1 MSPMSRSKA
10 SLLTSF
16 LATSALAVA
25 GLMPATA
32 AEIAPSDDP
41 FDGIDVITVVGTA
54 RSANEIAGSVT
65 LLTPEMLAR
74 QAYTDI
80 NRILRAVPGVNLQE
94 EEGYGLRPNIGLR
107 GSGSDRSSKVLIMED
122 GVLQAPAP
130 YAAPAAYYFPI
141 SARMSAVEITK
152 GPGTVKYGPNT
163 TAGAIH
169 FFSTPIPD
177 EASARATIFVTD
189 LDRSIIHGW
198 AGSKFETASLPF
210 DVGYLVETYQDN
222 ADGFLKI
229 ERGETG
235 FSLADYVVK
244 LGLYSKAGAKHNQSL
259 IFKYQHKDETS
270 DQTYLGLSQND
281 FEIRPFARYAASQLD
296 QMNNDHDTYQATHA
310 IELSKNTRV
319 TTIAYRTEF
328 ARNWEKLDRFDNS
341 ALSGSSACNSLDE
354 ILDDPLT
361 CDQEFLV
368 LAGPDGFTSPDD
380 VLGIRQNNRSYYAQ
394 GIQSAVAHDFD
405 LGNIHHSLT
414 ASLRYHEDEVDRFQE
429 QDQYA
434 MDNGVVIKT
443 TDNAPGTQA
452 NRLSGAEAFSVYLDD
467 RISFGDWKMT
477 AGVRVEDVETQQT
490 KWSGADRIDADITR
504 QRSNSYTEIL
514 PSISVLYDA
523 TDQLTLLAGAHK
535 GFAAASVGSKEDQDP
550 EEAVIYEAGG
560 RYNGD
565 NAAVEIIGFFNDY
578 SNLTGECTN
587 STGGSECDIGDS
599 FNAGEVD
606 VYGIEIVASL
616 DLAIG
621 TAWEMPVS
629 LAYTNTNSNIRS
641 TFDSGFFGQ
650 VAAGD
655 ELAYVPEHQ
664 LNLTLGLAKGAWRID
679 SSANYVSET
688 RSQAG
693 QGSIPA
699 NQLIAARTIVDLTA
713 SYELREGVMLRV
725 KAENLFDETYAAA
738 RQPYGL
744 RPGKPREIFAGVTLD
759 F

>member
-1 MSPMSRSKA
+1 MSLRLRSTA
-10 SLLTSF
+10 SLLTSL
-16 LATSALAVA
+16 LAATALSSA
-25 GLMPATA
+25 GLAPAIA

-54 RSANEIAGSVT
+54 RSANDIAGSVT
-65 LLTPEMLAR
+65 LLTPEVLAR

-130 YAAPAAYYFPI
+130 YAVPAAYYFPV
-141 SARMSAVEITK
+141 SARMNAVEITK

-177 EASARATIFVTD
+177 QASAHASVFVTD
-189 LDRSIIHGW
+189 LDRSIFHGW
-198 AGSKFETASLPF
+198 AGNKVETSSLPF

-222 ADGFLKI
+222 ADGFQKI

-244 LGLYSKAGAKHNQSL
+244 LGLYSKANAPMDQSL
-259 IFKYQHKDETS
+259 IVKYQHKNETS
-270 DQTYLGLSQND
+270 DQTYLGLSQAD

-296 QMNNDHDTYQATHA
+296 QMNNDHDTYQLTHA
-310 IELSKNTRV
+310 IEVSETIRV

-341 ALSGSSACNSLDE
+341 ALSGLGVCNSLVE

-429 QDQYA
+429 QDQYR
-434 MDNGVVIKT
+434 MDNGVVVKT

-452 NRLSGAEAFSVYLDD
+452 NRLSDAEALSGYVEDK
-467 RISFGDWKMT
+467 ISFGAWQVT
-477 AGVRVEDVETQQT
+477 AGIRVEDVETRQT
-490 KWSGADRIDADITR
+490 RWSGAARIDADISR
-504 QRSNSYTEIL
+504 RRANSYTEVL
-514 PSISVLYDA
+514 PSISFLYDVN
-523 TDQLTLLAGAHK
+523 DQITLLAGAHK
-535 GFAAASVGSKEDQDP
+535 GFAAASVGSREDQDP
-550 EEAVIYEAGG
+550 EEAIIYEAGG

-565 NAAVEIIGFFNDY
+565 NSSVEVIGFFNDY

-606 VYGIEIVASL
+606 VYGLEVTAST
-616 DLAIG
+616 DLARG
-621 TAWEMPVS
+621 TAWEVPVS

-650 VAAGD
+650 VIAGD
-655 ELAYVPEHQ
+655 ELAYVPAHQ

-679 SSANYVSET
+679 ASANYVSKT
-688 RSQAG
+688 RSEAG

-699 NQLIAARTIVDLTA
+699 NQLIAARTIIDLTA

-725 KAENLFDETYAAA
+725 KAENLVDETYVAA